1 MKIKIMKTLLSV
13 AVLSAITS
21 TASAAPIGTAAGT
34 AVDNTASI
42 SYSVGGQNQTP
53 IESSETGNTTPGT
66 GNGTATTFVVD
77 KKVDLLVTGATTTNV
92 VPGQTGAA
100 DNTELTYT
108 LTNEGNSTED
118 FTLTATDN
126 LALAVGTDDFNST
139 GCTVTAPA
147 LPVTIASGDVVNV
160 TVECDIPASS
170 ATVTNGAKSLVDLLA
185 EVTGVTASSGADTVG
200 CISGTPNTP
209 SCVTDVVF
217 ADGTGTGTDV
227 GGDRNAWHSA
237 TSTYIINT
245 ADLTV
250 KKTQA
255 VSEMTIN
262 GAAVTGNKYH
272 IPGAEITYTITV
284 SNVAGAASATGIIL
298 SDTVPNTMTVVGTP
312 TVSIDAG
319 PPTDVTSGSSNS
331 VTSLGFD
338 LNAGSTAVLT
348 IIATVN

>member
-13 AVLSAITS
+13 AVLTAITS

-34 AVDNTASI
+34 EVDNTASI
-42 SYSVGGQNQTP
+42 TYSVGGTNQTP
-53 IESSETGNTTPGT
+53 IESSEAGNSNPGV

-126 LALAVGTDDFNST
+126 LAIAVGTDDFNST
-139 GCTVTAPA
+139 NCTVTAPA

-170 ATVTNGAKSLVDLLA
+170 ATVKNGAKSLVDLLA
-185 EVTGVTASSGADTVG
+185 EVTGVTASNGPDTVG
-200 CISGTPNTP
+200 CISGTPGTP

-227 GGDRNAWHSA
+227 GGDRNAKHSA
-237 TSTYIINT
+237 TSTYVINT

-255 VSEMTIN
+255 ATSMLIN
-262 GAAVTGNKYH
+262 GTAETANVYH
-272 IPGAEITYTITV
+272 IPGSTIEYTITV
-284 SNVAGAASATGIIL
+284 SNAAGAATATGIVL
-298 SDTVPNTMTVVGTP
+298 SDVVSGDLENITATITGGTSG
-312 TVSIDAG
+312 VVNVAG
-319 PPTDVTSGSSNS
+319 QTVTSA
-331 VTSLGFD
+331 GFD
-338 LNAGSTAVLT
+338 LNAGETATLT
-348 IIATVN
+348 ITATVK